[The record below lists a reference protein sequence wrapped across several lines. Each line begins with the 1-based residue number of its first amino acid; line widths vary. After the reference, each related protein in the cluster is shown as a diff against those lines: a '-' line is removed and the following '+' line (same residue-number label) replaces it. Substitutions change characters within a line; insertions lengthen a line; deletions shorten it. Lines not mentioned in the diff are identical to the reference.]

1 MSADEAVL
9 AANRAF
15 YDALETG
22 DIDLMGAVWAEDG
35 CVCVHPS
42 TAPIHGRGAV
52 LRSMSLIMA
61 NTSYIQFFITDVQVS
76 RSGDR
81 AVVTCTEN
89 ILTSGTGGGERP
101 GGGAEE
107 ADGEALVSARATA
120 LNVFLRQ
127 PGGWRMW
134 VHHATSV
141 LSSTS

>member
-1 MSADEAVL
+1 MSDGEGVL

-22 DIDLMGAVWAEDG
+22 DIDLMGAVWAEEG

-42 TAPIHGRGAV
+42 TAPIHGRAAV

-61 NTSYIQFFITDVQVS
+61 NTSYIQFFITDVEVS
-76 RSGDR
+76 GSGDR

-89 ILTSGTGGGERP
+89 ILTAAPHGGPEEGE
-101 GGGAEE
+101 GHEG
-107 ADGEALVSARATA
+107 GEALVSARATA
-120 LNVFLRQ
+120 LNAFVRQ
-127 PGGWRMW
+127 GSGWRMW

-141 LSSTS
+141 LSE

>member
-1 MSADEAVL
+1 MCDDQSVL

-22 DIDLMGAVWAEDG
+22 DIDLMGAVWADEG

-42 TAPIHGRGAV
+42 TAAIHGRGPV
-52 LRSMSLIMA
+52 LRSMVLIMA
-61 NTSYIQFFITDVQVS
+61 NTTYIQFFITDVEVS

-89 ILTSGTGGGERP
+89 ILTSGAEHAE
-101 GGGAEE
+101 GA

-120 LNVFLRQ
+120 LNAFVRQ
-127 PGGWRMW
+127 DGSWRMW

-141 LSSTS
+141 LSTPS